1 MSPNPIRREEA
12 PDGARFY
19 AVLALLALLAA
30 ALPLLLRGL
39 ELWALFPSLLG
50 ALALAARW
58 RSGPALYLLALLWV
72 GVADRIG
79 VSPWEMLEFVAV
91 ALVRL
96 IHQDPAVSMHR
107 SLAPPRMEEQVPLLD
122 MFQAVAVLIY
132 VAGHYRFLGVTRNL
146 FPLDRRR
153 RVRRPDPER
162 PGRVVLGPVLEQ
174 KRSPEAVDPQEVGPL
189 ILVGAVCACL
199 GQLLWLWVSARS
211 ARRDLD
217 GLRYRG
223 ININIDRGLWQL
235 AVLLWLFSLLLVVA
249 AGVIAYLG
257 QRRLTADEA
266 GLYLQ
271 DELWRQTR
279 REQSR
284 INRWL
289 AWGTR
294 NDARRKAEREGRPAP
309 APKTSPQKPS

>member
-1 MSPNPIRREEA
+1 
-12 PDGARFY
+12 
-19 AVLALLALLAA
+19 
-30 ALPLLLRGL
+30 
-39 ELWALFPSLLG
+39 
-50 ALALAARW
+50 
-58 RSGPALYLLALLWV
+58 
-72 GVADRIG
+72 
-79 VSPWEMLEFVAV
+79 MLEFVAV

-96 IHQDPAVSMHR
+96 IHQDPAGSMHR
-107 SLAPPRMEEQVPLLD
+107 SLAPPHMEEQVPLLD

-257 QRRLTADEA
+257 PRRLRADGGGRSPPGEHGAGSQVGSNRGSTA
-266 GLYLQ
+266 GG
-271 DELWRQTR
+271 RGGRGTTR
-279 REQSR
+279 
-284 INRWL
+284 
-289 AWGTR
+289 
-294 NDARRKAEREGRPAP
+294 AERRNGRVVQPRRGRHPHKNHPSWSQGPPFTAEIDIVP
-309 APKTSPQKPS
+309 ESASPPRYNHETHLARGGGLA

>member
-1 MSPNPIRREEA
+1 VI
-12 PDGARFY
+12 
-19 AVLALLALLAA
+19 V
-30 ALPLLLRGL
+30 
-39 ELWALFPSLLG
+39 
-50 ALALAARW
+50 
-58 RSGPALYLLALLWV
+58 
-72 GVADRIG
+72 
-79 VSPWEMLEFVAV
+79 
-91 ALVRL
+91 
-96 IHQDPAVSMHR
+96 Q
-107 SLAPPRMEEQVPLLD
+107 
-122 MFQAVAVLIY
+122 
-132 VAGHYRFLGVTRNL
+132 
-146 FPLDRRR
+146 
-153 RVRRPDPER
+153 ER
-162 PGRVVLGPVLEQ
+162 VLGPILEQ
-174 KRSPEAVDPQEVGPL
+174 KRSQESVDPHEIGPL
-189 ILVGAVCACL
+189 ILVGAVCASL

-217 GLRYRG
+217 WLRYRG

-294 NDARRKAEREGRPAP
+294 NDARRKVERAGPAP
-309 APKTSPQKPS
+309 APKPSPQKPS